1 MASGIFL
8 KKNCRKLT
16 VMQLL
21 PELNSGGVERGTLEM
36 GRHLVDNGHKSI
48 VVSGGGRLVEQLEKE
63 GSFHIQK
70 TIGSKSPLA
79 LCYIWPL
86 RQVMKKNR
94 VDIVHLR
101 SRMPAWIGYLAL
113 KSLRKKDRPVLVT
126 SFHGFYSV
134 NRYSAIMTKGDGV
147 IAVSRSIQQHIA
159 EKYNRRRNVRLIV
172 RGVDIASFAPGKVD
186 PKRIEALGCAW
197 GIDSTKPLVM
207 LPGRLTRW
215 KGQGVF
221 LNSLLLVK
229 NSSYQAVL
237 VGDIDDNPGFTKE
250 LQSFLVKNNLADRV
264 RLVGHCHDMP
274 AALLLADI
282 VLSTSSSEP
291 EAFGRTTIEAMAMG
305 KPVIATAHGGSLET
319 VVPGKTGWLVKPN
332 DAKELAVA
340 IEEALVMDKKQL
352 KIFGENGR
360 LHVTTNFSSQAMCE
374 RTLAYYYEL
383 LGQNSPKP
391 EN

>member
-1 MASGIFL
+1 
-8 KKNCRKLT
+8 
-16 VMQLL
+16 MQLL

-48 VVSGGGRLVEQLEKE
+48 VVSGGGRMVDQLEKE
-63 GSFHIQK
+63 GSLHVQK

-79 LCYIWPL
+79 LCHIWPL
-86 RQVMKKNR
+86 RQMMKKNR

-113 KSLRKKDRPVLVT
+113 KSLRKKNRPVLVT

-159 EKYNRRRNVRLIV
+159 EKYNRSNNVRLIA
-172 RGVDIASFAPGKVD
+172 RGVDIASFTPGNVD
-186 PKRIEALGCAW
+186 QKRLEALVNDW
-197 GIDSTKPLVM
+197 GIDPAKPLVM

-215 KGQGVF
+215 KGQVVF
-221 LNSLLLVK
+221 LNSLLQVK
-229 NSSYQAVL
+229 NSKYQAVL
-237 VGDIDDNPGFTKE
+237 VGDTDDNPGFTKE
-250 LQSFLVKNNLADRV
+250 LQRFLAKNNLADRV

-319 VVPGKTGWLVKPN
+319 VLPGKTGWLVKP
-332 DAKELAVA
+332 DDPEELAA
-340 IEEALVMDKKQL
+340 ALEEALAMDKKQL
-352 KIFGENGR
+352 KILGEYGR
-360 LHVTTNFSSQAMCE
+360 RHVTDNFSSQAMCE
-374 RTLAYYYEL
+374 KTLAYYYEL
-383 LGQNSPKP
+383 LCHNLPESP
-391 EN
+391 N

>member
-1 MASGIFL
+1 MAQGIFP
-8 KKNCRKLT
+8 KTNCQKLS

-21 PELNSGGVERGTLEM
+21 PELNSGGVERGTLEL

-48 VVSGGGRLVEQLEKE
+48 VVSGGGRLVDQLEKE
-63 GSFHIQK
+63 GSLHIQK
-70 TIGSKSPLA
+70 KIGSKSPLA
-79 LCYIWPL
+79 LSYIWPL
-86 RQVMKKNR
+86 RQIMKKSQ

-101 SRMPAWIGYLAL
+101 SRMPAWIGYLAWQ
-113 KSLRKKDRPVLVT
+113 SLGNRNRPVLVT
-126 SFHGFYSV
+126 SFHGYYSV

-147 IAVSRSIQQHIA
+147 IAVSRGIEQHIA
-159 EKYNRRRNVRLIV
+159 EKYNRSNNVRLIV
-172 RGVDIASFAPGKVD
+172 RGVDIASFAPGKVAQ
-186 PKRIEALGCAW
+186 KRLETLVKQW
-197 GIDSTKPLVM
+197 GIDPVKPTLM

-221 LNSLLLVK
+221 LNSLLQVK
-229 NSSYQAVL
+229 NSNYQAVL

-250 LQSFLVKNNLADRV
+250 LQSFLDKNNLADRV

-319 VVPGKTGWLVKPN
+319 VLPGKTGWLVKPD
-332 DAKELAVA
+332 DAEELAAVL
-340 IEEALVMDKKQL
+340 EEALAMDEKQL
-352 KIFGENGR
+352 KILGEYGR
-360 LHVTTNFSSQAMCE
+360 RHVTDNFSSQAMCE
-374 RTLAYYYEL
+374 KTLAYYYEL
-383 LGQNSPKP
+383 LAQKSP
-391 EN
+391 